1 MITTEIIAFA
11 TANELC
17 VAFSSPPV
25 SPGRNVSKS
34 IGGAGTV
41 EYMYSWIIVIFNHVV
56 NYSSRTSSSK
66 LKILEILKNSK
77 K

>member
-17 VAFSSPPV
+17 VAFSSQPV

-41 EYMYSWIIVIFNHVV
+41 EYSSIIQGGDGPPIMTQFANCG
-56 NYSSRTSSSK
+56 
-66 LKILEILKNSK
+66 KN
-77 K
+77 

>member
-17 VAFSSPPV
+17 GAFSSPPV
-25 SPGRNVSKS
+25 SPERHVSKS

-56 NYSSRTSSSK
+56 NHWTGVLPPLPQRSRRGF
-66 LKILEILKNSK
+66 EILC
-77 K
+77 